1 MATQAQKQAVAK
13 KKAEAAAAANAD
25 LVLLVALQPIRH
37 DGVDI
42 GEGSEFV
49 ADADA
54 AAALLDAGAAEVAT
68 PDASA

>member
-1 MATQAQKQAVAK
+1 
-13 KKAEAAAAANAD
+13 
-25 LVLLVALQPIRH
+25 
-37 DGVDI
+37 VDI